1 MCCLDYA
8 DGYTESGGNLEV
20 MSRKYR
26 TKHPKPKKR
35 KTENALKKQKKQ
47 KKKNAKSQGEK
58 EPEIASKSTKTETKH
73 VGGKIITTITT
84 TYKYRDG
91 SERTETS
98 VTTKSS

>member
-35 KTENALKKQKKQ
+35 KTENALKK
-47 KKKNAKSQGEK
+47 
-58 EPEIASKSTKTETKH
+58 
-73 VGGKIITTITT
+73 
-84 TYKYRDG
+84 
-91 SERTETS
+91 
-98 VTTKSS
+98 